1 MWGFYCLLKN
11 VNFKYNSMSVT
22 IDNSKEIIPES
33 LDKKIKNNTD
43 MNYFEVYVKNLNPN
57 GGKVKS
63 IKKKK

>member
-1 MWGFYCLLKN
+1 
-11 VNFKYNSMSVT
+11 MSVT
-22 IDNSKEIIPES
+22 INNSKEIIPES